1 MELIRNQTA
10 DDAFAA
16 ATYRKVAWRLIP
28 LLFVCYIAAYLDRVN
43 VGFAKL
49 GMKAE
54 PWFSDAV
61 FATGSGIFFIGY
73 FLFEVP
79 GNIILHRVGAR
90 LWIARIMIGWGIVS
104 GLMSLSSSA
113 VSFYTLRLLLG
124 IAEAGFFPGII
135 LYLTYWFPRE
145 HRARMV
151 ALFMTSIALAGVFG
165 SPFSGWL
172 IQSTGGWLGLKSWQW
187 LFIIEGLP
195 SVLIGLTVPFLLT
208 DRPTQA
214 KWLTEDEK
222 RLLQRRI
229 DTDEQTKAA
238 EGHRNH
244 STADAFKSW
253 QVWVCCLIYFGIVIG
268 LYGAS
273 FWLPQIVENT
283 FTKNRWHIGLY
294 SAIPW
299 SCAAVSMVLVSRHS
313 DRTGE
318 RRFHVGLSALVAA
331 VAFVMS
337 GLHGLPPILVMGALA
352 VAISGV
358 MSAVACFWALPSAIL
373 SGTAAAA
380 GIAWINS
387 VGNLAGY
394 VSPEM
399 FAWLKN
405 HYDMSMALNGVGAF
419 MALSGFTVLLSRAGS
434 PVKAKAVK
442 SASLAQE
449 DNTAIFR
456 KSWTIYDT
464 LTEKNYMFHR
474 EIYLHVAEL
483 LLERHQAGPYS
494 MLDLGCGNARFLAPC
509 LKAAPPAYYLGV
521 DLSLTALDEAREH
534 LRGLNNIT
542 FLHQDMLQAIEGS
555 GSDFDIIFS
564 GFAIHHLDSAAKQQ
578 LFHAC
583 ARRLKP
589 GGKIIMVDIV
599 REEGQTR
606 EQYLEEYV
614 GFMRAGWN
622 EVIPE
627 QLDEACAHVTAYDFP
642 ETIRDLTH
650 MARQAALSE
659 MQLLNRFAQHHIVL
673 FYA

>member
-1 MELIRNQTA
+1 MPSIDNQIA
-10 DDAFAA
+10 EDVFSA

-28 LLFVCYIAAYLDRVN
+28 LLFLCYIAAYLDRVN

-61 FATGSGIFFIGY
+61 FASGSGIFFIGY

-90 LWIARIMIGWGIVS
+90 LWIARIMISWGIVS
-104 GLMSLSSSA
+104 ALMALSSSA
-113 VSFYTLRLLLG
+113 VSFYTLRFLLG

-151 ALFMTSIALAGVFG
+151 ALFMTSVALAGVFG

-172 IQSTGGWLGLKSWQW
+172 MQSAGGWHRLKSWQW
-187 LFIIEGLP
+187 LFIVEGLP
-195 SVLIGLTVPFLLT
+195 SILIGLTVPFLLT
-208 DRPTQA
+208 DRPAQA
-214 KWLTEDEK
+214 KWLTQDEK
-222 RLLQRRI
+222 GLLQRRI
-229 DTDEQTKAA
+229 DSDELVKAA

-244 STADAFKSW
+244 SVSDAFRSW
-253 QVWVCCLIYFGIVIG
+253 QVWLCCLIYFGIVIG

-283 FTKNRWHIGLY
+283 FTKNKWHIGLY

-299 SCAAVSMVLVSRHS
+299 SCAAASMVLVSRHS

-318 RRFHVGLSALVAA
+318 RRLHVGLPALIAA
-331 VAFVMS
+331 AGFAIS
-337 GLHGLPPILVMGALA
+337 GLHGLPPVLVMAALA
-352 VAISGV
+352 IAISGV

-394 VSPEM
+394 ASPEM

-405 HYDMSMALNGVGAF
+405 RYDMSMALNGVAAWL
-419 MALSGFTVLLSRAGS
+419 ALSAGAVFLSRTGTRA
-434 PVKAKAVK
+434 KAKANR
-442 SASLAQE
+442 SPMQE
-449 DNTAIFR
+449 DNTALFR
-456 KSWTIYDT
+456 KAWTIYDT

-474 EIYLHVAEL
+474 EIYRQVAGL
-483 LLERHQAGPYS
+483 LLERQKMGPYS
-494 MLDLGCGNARFLAPC
+494 ILDLGCGNARFLAPC
-509 LKAAPPAYYLGV
+509 LKAAPPVCYQGV
-521 DLSLTALDEAREH
+521 DLSLTALEEAREH
-534 LRGLNNIT
+534 LSGLENVG
-542 FLHQDMLQAIEGS
+542 FLHGDMLRAIEEGDS
-555 GSDFDIIFS
+555 TFDIIFS
-564 GFAIHHLDSAAKQQ
+564 GFAIHHLDSAGKRQ
-578 LFHAC
+578 LFRAC

-589 GGKIIMVDIV
+589 GGKLIMVDV
-599 REEGQTR
+599 AREHGQTR

-614 GFMRAGWN
+614 GFMRTGWT

-642 ETIRDLTH
+642 ETVGDLTQ
-650 MARQAALSE
+650 MAKEAALSE
-659 MQLLNRFAQHHIVL
+659 TLLIKRFAQHHILL
-673 FYA
+673 FSA